1 MSITVFG
8 IIWFAILIILF
19 FVPIKYTIGVLL
31 ISTIFQST
39 AVINLDDKGI
49 TATLVTEAY
58 LLLRFL
64 LIKKVKSEKKVEEKA
79 NKKLINLFVIFFL
92 VSIIISFLSSAVFD
106 DIYIYNKFNER
117 NPIFI
122 GINASLIILYIWL
135 FKISFPAVIS
145 LVIKNKSCKICI

>member
-49 TATLVTEAY
+49 TASLVTEAY

-64 LIKKVKSEKKVEEKA
+64 LIKKVKNEKKVEEKA
-79 NKKLINLFVIFFL
+79 NKNLINLFVIFFL

-106 DIYIYNKFNER
+106 DIYITN
-117 NPIFI
+117 
-122 GINASLIILYIWL
+122 
-135 FKISFPAVIS
+135 
-145 LVIKNKSCKICI
+145 LVRGTQYLLVLMLH